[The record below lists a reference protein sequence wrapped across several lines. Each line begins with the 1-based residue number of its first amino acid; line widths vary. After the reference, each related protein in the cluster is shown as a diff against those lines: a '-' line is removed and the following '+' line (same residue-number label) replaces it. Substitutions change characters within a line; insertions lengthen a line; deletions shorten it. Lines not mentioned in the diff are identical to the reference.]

1 MTTAYLALG
10 SNVGDR
16 LENLRGAVRMLENI
30 TEVKVEARSQIYETQ
45 SVEGGGPDDF
55 LNAALRV
62 STQMSA
68 RELLNAIQA
77 IETKIGRP
85 QPPRHGPRLID
96 IDILLYGDARIDE
109 PDLQVPHPRMNHR
122 IFVLRP
128 LLDVLEGGWA
138 QVTNLSWNEE
148 KTQP

>member
-1 MTTAYLALG
+1 MTSAYLALG

-16 LENLRGAVRMLENI
+16 LANLQHAAQLIDTSEGI
-30 TEVKVEARSQIYETQ
+30 DIEAYSGIYETQ

-55 LNAALRV
+55 LNAALRIRT
-62 STQMSA
+62 SLSA
-68 RELLNAIQA
+68 RGLLETIGA

-96 IDILLYGDARIDE
+96 IDILIFGEEEIEE
-109 PDLQVPHPRMNHR
+109 PDLQVPHPRMHR
-122 IFVLRP
+122 RAFVLRP

-138 QVTNLSWNEE
+138 QETNLSW
-148 KTQP
+148 K

>member
-10 SNVGDR
+10 SNVGGR
-16 LENLRGAVRMLENI
+16 LENLKLATQLLQENDGI
-30 TEVKVEARSQIYETQ
+30 EIEAYSGIYETQ

-55 LNAALRV
+55 LNAALRIR
-62 STQMSA
+62 TALTA
-68 RELLNAIQA
+68 RELLETIGA

-96 IDILLYGDARIDE
+96 IDILIFGEEEIAE
-109 PDLQVPHPRMNHR
+109 PDLQIPHPRMHYR
-122 IFVLRP
+122 AFVLRP

-138 QVTNLSWNEE
+138 QETNLSW
-148 KTQP
+148 K

>member
-1 MTTAYLALG
+1 MTPAYLALG

-16 LENLRGAVRMLENI
+16 LENLKLAAQLLQESDGIEI
-30 TEVKVEARSQIYETQ
+30 EAYSGIYETQ

-62 STQMSA
+62 RTA
-68 RELLNAIQA
+68 LTPRELLETIGV

-96 IDILLYGDARIDE
+96 IDILIFGEEEIDE
-109 PDLQVPHPRMNHR
+109 PDLQVPHPRMHYR
-122 IFVLRP
+122 AFVLRP

-138 QVTNLSWNEE
+138 QETNLSW
-148 KTQP
+148 K